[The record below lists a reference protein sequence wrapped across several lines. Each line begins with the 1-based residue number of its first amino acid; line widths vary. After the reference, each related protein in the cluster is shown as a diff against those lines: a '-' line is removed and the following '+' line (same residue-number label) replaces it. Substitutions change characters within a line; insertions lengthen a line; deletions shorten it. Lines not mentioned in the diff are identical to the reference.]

1 MRFRSGSATILA
13 AALCAGAVAAPR
25 EFTDPLRSGG
35 TGPVMVEITVV
46 EPFEMGWFR
55 ADTDDNF
62 PKDVPKQALPQRTV
76 QVEDTFAMSRDEVT
90 VAEFAEFARRTGYV
104 TVAERSGVRR
114 GRVGIVP
121 RLKGT
126 CIHIGP
132 GSGFHTSKGLTWRD
146 PGYATTDRHPVG
158 CIARADAVAYAE
170 WLAAE
175 TGRRYRLPSE
185 AEWEFA
191 ARAGRSDAELRALVE
206 DNHPVIVKLLS
217 APPRTLSQSRGR
229 PQGQLVGVAWLGHLR
244 RGGLDGV
251 RVDSR
256 LLAAGLRGR
265 ADDGRS
271 ARGRR
276 LLQGCGARRSVP
288 AVRRSQ
294 RRAVPRRLR
303 RDEGRHPGRDL
314 ADGRANGKAQMTCG
328 VETRRLRF
336 ETKINPP
343 EHDASYMRQ

>member
-25 EFTDPLRSGG
+25 EFSDPLRSGG

-62 PKDVPKQALPQRTV
+62 PKDVPKQALPRRTV

-217 APPRTLSQSRGR
+217 APPVPFPNPVDDRKANSLGLRGLGTFAEEGWTVSEWTADCWQPDYEGAPTTGDPRVDGDCSKGVVRGDLFRPFAGRNVSQSRG
-229 PQGQLVGVAWLGHLR
+229 
-244 RGGLDGV
+244 DF
-251 RVDSR
+251 
-256 LLAAGLRGR
+256 
-265 ADDGRS
+265 
-271 ARGRR
+271 
-276 LLQGCGARRSVP
+276 
-288 AVRRSQ
+288 
-294 RRAVPRRLR
+294 
-303 RDEGRHPGRDL
+303 
-314 ADGRANGKAQMTCG
+314 
-328 VETRRLRF
+328 VETRVGIRVVISPMGGPMVRR
-336 ETKINPP
+336 K
-343 EHDASYMRQ
+343 